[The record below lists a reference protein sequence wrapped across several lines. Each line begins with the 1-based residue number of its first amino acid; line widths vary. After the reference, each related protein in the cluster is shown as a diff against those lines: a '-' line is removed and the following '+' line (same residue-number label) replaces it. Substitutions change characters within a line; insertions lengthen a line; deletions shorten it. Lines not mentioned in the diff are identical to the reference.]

1 MGAEK
6 IKFKFPEIEKTHLK
20 LKVLKLPDKFLMD
33 SALIHHQK
41 IKEVYFLDN

>member
-20 LKVLKLPDKFLMD
+20 PSCVRFHFVKFE
-33 SALIHHQK
+33 AF
-41 IKEVYFLDN
+41 EVCFLGLL